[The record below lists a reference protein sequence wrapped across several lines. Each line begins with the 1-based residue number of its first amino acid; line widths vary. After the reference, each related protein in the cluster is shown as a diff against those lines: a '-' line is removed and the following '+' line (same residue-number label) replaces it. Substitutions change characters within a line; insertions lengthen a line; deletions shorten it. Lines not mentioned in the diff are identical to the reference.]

1 MGGNLLSLS
10 YSLSYLTYLLTYLLI
25 TYLLI
30 LYRRSETYERSGT
43 NHSNRAAQLRN
54 KSAQSG
60 TKRHK
65 RHKAAQ
71 GIRGGP

>member
-10 YSLSYLTYLLTYLLI
+10 YSLSYLSITLSLL
-25 TYLLI
+25 
-30 LYRRSETYERSGT
+30 RRSETYERSGT